1 MFCCPFSFWGHLQV
15 PKGFWG
21 PNVESGPETA
31 PGRSIAGSTMSGRL
45 VAAMT
50 KTWHMD
56 PKQIAA
62 NWPGGFH
69 SKTAMEMP
77 LTPQHKENIK
87 STMMEGSSCLKPPTR
102 PANGIAR
109 HPFPSTSGSRP
120 SKLWYFG
127 TNLHWHP
134 NSRRYLHGFGSVSTR
149 FSKFKTR
156 SEEPLPSDDLQQN
169 KGSYHGPTPEL
180 SLKLYLWEAP
190 PPILNSW
197 THPVLFGTRASS
209 SSKNITP

>member
-1 MFCCPFSFWGHLQV
+1 MFKSR
-15 PKGFWG
+15 KGSEAQKLSQ
-21 PNVESGPETA
+21 VESNWFHYHNAMEFQQQMNTGNRT
-31 PGRSIAGSTMSGRL
+31 RSQHSWIHNVGAIGCCNDKDLSKLQQTRGSE
-45 VAAMT
+45 
-50 KTWHMD
+50 
-56 PKQIAA
+56 
-62 NWPGGFH
+62 N
-69 SKTAMEMP
+69 TAMEMH
-77 LTPQHKENIK
+77 LTPHEENIK
-87 STMMEGSSCLKPPTR
+87 STMMEGSSCLKPPNR

-120 SKLWYFG
+120 SKLRFFWYQSPLTPEF
-127 TNLHWHP
+127 
-134 NSRRYLHGFGSVSTR
+134 TR

-190 PPILNSW
+190 PPILNSC